1 MKRNIMA
8 AAIVLVVI
16 AVVAVSAYAYM
27 ANASPYAGPT
37 YTQGIDYALYGF
49 PTVLASQTITPGVAS
64 SVSSGPYLITIPAGA
79 FVTPVKFELLSGDPA
94 NFAADAPS
102 GTSPKLAFAFRVTDL
117 QSGQL
122 IGSFNAPVTVNMRD
136 SSITTDSSYYNVGTS
151 GTFALNTA
159 DMVVSNG
166 QLYHPESSALVGW
179 VVTTPATQ
187 TPQTQAPDY
196 TNYRFVVVLSSGIV
210 NPGTPAT
217 ITGGPYTVSI
227 PANAFSSTVK
237 FDLLTGDPTAFASS
251 VPSGE
256 QAVADYA
263 FRVTDQATGKLIG
276 TFNAPVTVEVKDASI
291 TKDSKYYNANTA
303 GGLTLNTASLQL
315 SSGDLIH
322 SNGGAMVGWV
332 ITTPG
337 SEVMHGQTQQVSQGS
352 QSPGQVPDFTK
363 YGFPTVL
370 GYRMFYPGSS
380 YDMTIGPYTVNI
392 PSDAFSTPVE
402 FDFLAGSTGT
412 LASGAP
418 AGVTPIY
425 AFAFRVT
432 DLNTGQLIGTFNDAV
447 TVSIYSSDVTSQS
460 AYYNI
465 DTLGRYSLNTASP
478 QTLANGLFTVSENT
492 AQAGWAL
499 AQNIYSSGGG
509 SMGYTNGGS
518 SYMGGGGYSGG
529 GGGGGY

>member
-16 AVVAVSAYAYM
+16 GVVAVSAYAYM
-27 ANASPYAGPT
+27 ANASPYTGPT

-79 FVTPVKFELLSGDPA
+79 FVTPVKFELLSGDA
-94 NFAADAPS
+94 SNFAADAPS
-102 GTSPKLAFAFRVTDL
+102 GTSPELAFAFRVTDL

-122 IGSFNAPVTVNMRD
+122 IGSFNAPVTVDVKD
-136 SSITTDSSYYNVGTS
+136 SSITVDSSYYNVDTAGTYTINPS
-151 GTFALNTA
+151 
-159 DMVVSNG
+159 DIVVSDG
-166 QLYHPESSALVGW
+166 ELTHSESSALVGW
-179 VVTTPATQ
+179 VVTTPATR
-187 TPQTQAPDY
+187 TPQGQVPDY
-196 TNYRFVVVLSSGIV
+196 TNYRFVVVLSSQIV

-237 FDLLTGDPTAFASS
+237 FDLLTGDPSAFASR
-251 VPSGE
+251 VPAGE

-263 FRVTDQATGKLIG
+263 FRVTDQQTGRLVG

-291 TKDSKYYNANTA
+291 TKDSKYYNADTT

-315 SSGDLIH
+315 SSGDLML

-332 ITTPG
+332 ITTPA
-337 SEVMHGQTQQVSQGS
+337 SEVMHGQSQQISQGS
-352 QSPGQVPDFTK
+352 QSPGSQAPDYTN

-370 GYRMFYPGSS
+370 GYRMVYPGSS

-402 FDFLAGSTGT
+402 FDLLAGSTGT

-418 AGVTPIY
+418 AGVTPMY

-478 QTLANGLFTVSENT
+478 QTLSNGLFTVSENT
-492 AQAGWAL
+492 AQVGWVL

-529 GGGGGY
+529 GGGY